1 MTTVNISDKG
11 QITVPAAM
19 RRRLGL
25 RAHSRVT
32 LELREDELVLRPVKT
47 ISEVAGIFR
56 EQARGKRASWEKVRR
71 QVTEAVAREVAG
83 E

>member
-19 RRRLGL
+19 RRKLGL
-25 RAHSRVT
+25 ASRSRVT
-32 LELREDELVLRPVKT
+32 LELHDDALIMRPVKT
-47 ISEVAGIFR
+47 ISDVAGIFR

-71 QVTEAVAREVAG
+71 QVTETVAREVAG